1 MIAII
6 RLFAILALL
15 TSGSVFA
22 HGYISEPAGRNLLC
36 KTGANGQC
44 GAIQWEPQ
52 SLEAPSG
59 FPHGGPPDG
68 RIASAGHRHF
78 SELDVQSADRWTKQ
92 EVKAGPFPIT
102 WTFTA
107 NHVTRSWRYYLTRPD
122 WNPNQ
127 SLTRTAFDLEP
138 FCVVD
143 GHMARPPQKVTHQCV
158 LPRRNGYQLIL
169 AVWEVGDTSNSFY
182 NLLDARFSDS
192 SQPAPQEWRQAGIIH
207 PSVDLAAGDNAKTR
221 VFDAHG
227 ERTEFQTVLTISS
240 TAQGSKSNWPHAL
253 ASKINAEQSLIRAGQ
268 RSNDGQI
275 HPVYGQNLVYIQD
288 GSTLARVE
296 IELEQR
302 EPAAVNAISVS
313 GLAAEYPLEAGR
325 VTLDFTVVAQ
335 GDLHITNTLYDQNGV
350 AKGHAAAD
358 IKDDSRRF
366 TLAVSDLKAGHHQ
379 LVIKA
384 IPKAGDAPLQQVLN
398 LTFKGPDNNDGYQ
411 YVFPQG
417 LVSYAAGTK
426 VLQPRNGR
434 VYQCKPFPYSGYCV
448 QWSPYA
454 THYEP
459 AVGSHWQLAWD
470 EVK

>member
-1 MIAII
+1 MQP
-6 RLFAILALL
+6 
-15 TSGSVFA
+15 FA
-22 HGYISEPAGRNLLC
+22 HGYICEPAGRSLLC
-36 KTGANGQC
+36 KIGANGQC

-78 SELDVQSADRWTKQ
+78 GELDVQTTDRWTKQ
-92 EVKAGPFPIT
+92 EVKAGLFPIT

-107 NHVTRSWRYYLTRPD
+107 NHVTRSWRYHLARPD

-127 SLTRTAFDLEP
+127 PLTRTAFDPEP
-138 FCVVD
+138 FC
-143 GHMARPPQKVTHQCV
+143 
-158 LPRRNGYQLIL
+158 I
-169 AVWEVGDTSNSFY
+169 
-182 NLLDARFSDS
+182 
-192 SQPAPQEWRQAGIIH
+192 
-207 PSVDLAAGDNAKTR
+207 
-221 VFDAHG
+221 
-227 ERTEFQTVLTISS
+227 
-240 TAQGSKSNWPHAL
+240 
-253 ASKINAEQSLIRAGQ
+253 
-268 RSNDGQI
+268 
-275 HPVYGQNLVYIQD
+275 VYGQNLVYIQD
-288 GSTLARVE
+288 ASALARVE

-302 EPAAVNAISVS
+302 EPVAVNSISVS
-313 GLAAEYPLEAGR
+313 GLAAEYLLESGH

-335 GDLHITNTLYDQNGV
+335 GDLHITNTLYDQGGV
-350 AKGHAAAD
+350 AKGHSAAD
-358 IKDDSRRF
+358 VKDDSRRF
-366 TLAVSDLKAGHHQ
+366 ALTVSKLKAGHHQ

-384 IPKAGDAPLQQVLN
+384 MPKAGGAPLQQALN
-398 LTFKGPDNNDGYQ
+398 LTFKGPANDGYQ

-448 QWSPYA
+448 QWSSYA